1 MISLNIMII
10 QKIKL
15 NKDLVRIFQYLFFCF
30 IFSSTI
36 FFGKEIKFNG
46 LNRLTVNDLQTISSI
61 PLDNPFDKLS
71 INKLT
76 KELYMSDFIYDLKV
90 NEFSDF
96 FEINITESPLV
107 KNIYFNGNIQIKDNE
122 LLSIIS
128 SKIDDFLKLDN
139 VNQDTKNIKNLYQS
153 LGYTNLSVKVNIE
166 KFSGSNANLIFSIN
180 ENDPFKISSINF
192 FGNSQFS
199 NRYLRGRIQTKPIK
213 SFNIFSSGSNF
224 NQSNIDYDLY
234 LIEKL
239 YQDYGYYDVKVSY
252 QLKKFFYKYNLDFY
266 INEGRRYK
274 INKFLINSDIDN
286 QNIIKKIDF
295 IKTNLEKKIN
305 DNFFYETENVD
316 KILNQLNDTLLDN
329 NYNDIIFEDEI
340 SIDRELKNISLN
352 ITTKINENI
361 FIKKILINGNNITK
375 DKAIRSRLNFEP
387 GDTIYDITAL
397 EKNENYLK
405 DEAFILDSSIKL
417 SEIKN
422 NSADIV
428 VDIVENEKSGNLF
441 IAGGY
446 DADTGA
452 GLSLGISDNNILG
465 TGNKIDTNL
474 SLNQENIF
482 FDIGVVQKS
491 IKNPNLVTRYSIF
504 NKQNDYTSAYGF
516 KNEEVGLSLGFDT
529 KLNNNLDNSI
539 SIKIS
544 ATENSS
550 PKNNA
555 QAITDNIGNSSELSI
570 SYKIKKSTLDNNI
583 YPTNGS
589 YNDLGLTISTEP
601 FLSEASFLRVSSKN
615 TYYYKIKNTDSNF
628 FVLSDLNFIES
639 LNNKKLKTINT
650 LSLGGRNFKGFDFR
664 GIGPKDTSG
673 NYLGGK
679 KKYTLS
685 IGHSSTFL
693 FDKNDNILLSNYLSL
708 GSLWDNDY
716 INSSH
721 EVRSSFT
728 TSLDILT
735 PIGPLSFS
743 YSLPLLKEDNDIT
756 NNFAFSIGTTF

>member
-1 MISLNIMII
+1 MISLTIMII

-15 NKDLVRIFQYLFFCF
+15 KKNLVRIFQYLFFCF

-46 LNRLTVNDLQTISSI
+46 LNKLTVNDLQTISSI
-61 PLDNPFDKLS
+61 PLDNSFDKLS
-71 INKLT
+71 LNKLT
-76 KELYMSDFIYDLKV
+76 KELYESDFIYDLKI

-122 LLSIIS
+122 LSSMIS
-128 SKIDDFLKLDN
+128 SKVDDFLKLDN
-139 VNQDTKNIKNLYQS
+139 VNQDTKNIKNLYQT
-153 LGYTNLSVKVNIE
+153 LGYNNLSTKVNIE
-166 KFSGSNANLIFSIN
+166 KLSESHVNLIFTIN
-180 ENDPFKISSINF
+180 ENNPFKISNINF

-213 SFNIFSSGSNF
+213 SFNIFSTGSNF
-224 NQSNIDYDLY
+224 NQSNIDYDVY

-239 YQDYGYYDVKVSY
+239 YQDHGYYDVKVSY
-252 QLKKFFYKYNLDFY
+252 QLDKFFYKFNLDFF
-266 INEGRRYK
+266 IDEGPRYK
-274 INKFLINSDIDN
+274 IKNLLIKSDIDN
-286 QNIIKKIDF
+286 QDF
-295 IKTNLEKKIN
+295 IEKINFIRTNLEKEIN
-305 DNFFYETENVD
+305 ENFFYETENVE
-316 KILNQLNDTLLDN
+316 KILNQLNNTLADN
-329 NYNDIIFEDEI
+329 NYDDYIFEDEI
-340 SIDRELKNISLN
+340 SIDRESKNIYLN
-352 ITTKINENI
+352 IKTKTKENI
-361 FIKKILINGNNITK
+361 LIKKIVINGNNITK
-375 DKAIRSRLNFEP
+375 DKTIRSRLNFEP
-387 GDTIYDITAL
+387 GDTIYDISAL
-397 EKNENYLK
+397 EKNEKYLK

-417 SEIKN
+417 SEVKN
-422 NSADIV
+422 NSADII

-446 DADTGA
+446 NADTGA

-491 IKNPNLVTRYSIF
+491 TKNSNLISRYSLF

-529 KLNNNLDNSI
+529 KINDNLDNSI
-539 SIKIS
+539 SIKFS

-555 QAITDNIGNSSELSI
+555 QAITDNIGNSSQLSI
-570 SYKIKKSTLDNNI
+570 SYKIRKSTLDNI
-583 YPTNGS
+583 LYPTNGS
-589 YNDLGLTISTEP
+589 YNDLDLTISTEP
-601 FLSEASFLRVSSKN
+601 FLSEASYLRVSSKN
-615 TYYYKIKNTDSNF
+615 NYYYKIKNTDSNF

-639 LNNKKLKTINT
+639 MNSKNLKTVNS

-664 GIGPKDTSG
+664 GIGPKDSSG

-685 IGHSSTFL
+685 MGHSSTFL
-693 FDKNDNILLSNYLSL
+693 FDKKDNILISNYLSL

-721 EVRSSFT
+721 EIRSSFT

-756 NNFAFSIGTTF
+756 NNFSFSIGTTF